1 MWNQPGYL
9 ENISGD
15 SENTGVITV
24 HGNYS
29 LQTLPDR
36 IREWNQTACKSSET
50 NHRELVWV
58 IIIQLNT
65 YLFSQ
70 VRIRTEI
77 DSVKKKLEE
86 TDKKVVALEAAIA
99 R

>member
-1 MWNQPGYL
+1 M
-9 ENISGD
+9 
-15 SENTGVITV
+15 
-24 HGNYS
+24 
-29 LQTLPDR
+29 QTLPDR

-50 NHRELVWV
+50 NHRELV
-58 IIIQLNT
+58 LYYCSKTFRNNHGRSF
-65 YLFSQ
+65 LQ

-99 R
+99 RSDLACKGY

>member
-1 MWNQPGYL
+1 MSTCH
-9 ENISGD
+9 E
-15 SENTGVITV
+15 
-24 HGNYS
+24 NYS

-36 IREWNQTACKSSET
+36 IREWNQTPCKSSET
-50 NHRELVWV
+50 NHKELVRM
-58 IIIQLNT
+58 ITIQQNNHI
-65 YLFSQ
+65 SSK